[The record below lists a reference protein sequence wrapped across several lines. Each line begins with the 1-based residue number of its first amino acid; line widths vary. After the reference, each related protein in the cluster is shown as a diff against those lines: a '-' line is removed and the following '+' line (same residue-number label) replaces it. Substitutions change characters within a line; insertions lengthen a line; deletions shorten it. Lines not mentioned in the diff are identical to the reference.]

1 MSTSTQ
7 ATQPL
12 DSLSRAGVS
21 IWLDELSRTAIRD
34 GALRRDVDER
44 HVVGVTTNPSIFA
57 KAVSES
63 DAYDEQ
69 VRDLAARGVSVD
81 EAVRMITTADVRD
94 ACDVLRD
101 VYDSTGGVDGRVSIE
116 VDPRFAYDTA
126 ATIAEA
132 RQLWWL
138 VDRPNAMIKIPA
150 TKEGLPA
157 IEQAIADGISVNVT
171 LIFSLERYNE
181 VIDAYMAGLRRAADA
196 GRDLSTIVSVASFF
210 VSRVDA
216 AVDEQLPQGHV
227 ARGAVAIANA
237 RLAMELYEQ
246 RFDGHEWE
254 ELAERAAH
262 PQRPLWA
269 STSVKDPQ
277 YPDTMY
283 VDELVTR
290 GVVNTMPPSTLA
302 AVADH
307 SHVTDATDT
316 ITGAYEDA
324 RAAIESI
331 EAEGVSLAAVT
342 QQLEEEGVKKFAD
355 AWQELLDHVAESLR
369 R

>member
-1 MSTSTQ
+1 MSTSTH
-7 ATQPL
+7 ATPPL
-12 DSLSRAGVS
+12 ESLSRAGVS

-34 GALRRDVDER
+34 GSLLNDVDER

-69 VRDLAARGVSVD
+69 LRDLAARGVSVD

-94 ACDVLRD
+94 ACDVLRG
-101 VYDSTGGVDGRVSIE
+101 VYDATGGVDGRVSIE

-138 VDRPNAMIKIPA
+138 VDRPNVMIKIPA

-157 IEQAIADGISVNVT
+157 IEQATADGISVNVT
-171 LIFSLERYNE
+171 LIFSLERYSE

-210 VSRVDA
+210 VSRVDTA
-216 AVDEQLPQGHV
+216 IDAQLPQGHV

-237 RLAMELYEQ
+237 RLAMEVFEQ
-246 RFDGHEWE
+246 RFAGAQWD
-254 ELAERAAH
+254 ELAAQAAH

-269 STSVKDPQ
+269 STSVKDPH

-290 GVVNTMPPSTLA
+290 GVVNTMPPATLA
-302 AVADH
+302 AVAQH
-307 SHVTDATDT
+307 SLVTEDTDT
-316 ITGAYEDA
+316 VRGAFADA
-324 RAAIESI
+324 RAAIESV
-331 EAEGVSLAAVT
+331 EAEGISLAAT
-342 QQLEEEGVKKFAD
+342 TRQLEEDGVKKFAD
-355 AWQELLDHVAESLR
+355 AWQDLLDHIATSVKR
-369 R
+369 

>member
-7 ATQPL
+7 ATNPL
-12 DSLSRAGVS
+12 DALSRAGVS

-34 GALRRDVDER
+34 GSLRADVDDR

-57 KAVSES
+57 AAVSES

-81 EAVRMITTADVRD
+81 EAVRMITTADVRE
-94 ACDVLRD
+94 ACDVLRS
-101 VYDSTGGVDGRVSIE
+101 VYDSTGGIDGRVSIE
-116 VDPRFAYDTA
+116 VDPRFAYNTS

-171 LIFSLERYNE
+171 LIFSLERYDE
-181 VIDAYMAGLRRAADA
+181 VMSAYMAGLRRAAEA
-196 GRDLSTIVSVASFF
+196 GHDLSTIVSVASFF

-216 AVDEQLPQGHV
+216 AVDRQLPQGHV

-237 RLAMELYEQ
+237 RLAMELYEK
-246 RFDGHEWE
+246 RFDGAEWDA
-254 ELAERAAH
+254 LVDRGAH

-269 STSVKDPQ
+269 STSVKDPH

-302 AVADH
+302 AVGDH
-307 SHVTDATDT
+307 SLVTADTDT
-316 ITGAYEDA
+316 VLGAFDDA
-324 RAAIESI
+324 RAAIESV
-331 EAEGVSLAAVT
+331 EAAGVSMATVT
-342 QQLEEEGVKKFAD
+342 RQLEEEGVKKFAD
-355 AWQELLDHVAESLR
+355 AWQELLDHVAENLNR
-369 R
+369 